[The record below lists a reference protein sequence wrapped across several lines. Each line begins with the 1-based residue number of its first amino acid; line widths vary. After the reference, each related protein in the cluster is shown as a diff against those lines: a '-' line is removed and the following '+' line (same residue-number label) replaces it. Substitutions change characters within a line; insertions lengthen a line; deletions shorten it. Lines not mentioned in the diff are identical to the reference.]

1 MGPETGRDTVGASRT
16 RGAELDDAE
25 EVVKGKVPDG
35 LEGKLHA
42 RILKKTACEGEVDG
56 AVAEDVGPV
65 VGEDVGN
72 GGGVDVVHVAVGG

>member
-1 MGPETGRDTVGASRT
+1 MRAMVV
-16 RGAELDDAE
+16 E
-25 EVVKGKVPDG
+25 EVPS
-35 LEGKLHA
+35 
-42 RILKKTACEGEVDG
+42 EGEVDG